1 VIVVETGRTAIL
13 HRSHFHS
20 NATSSFP
27 VLLRFLHRA
36 SSNSYHNYYSSF
48 NTLQYHLLVESS
60 QKSPV
65 IVISSCLHRIDKE
78 VEWIN
83 VIPYAEI
90 ANINTAI
97 TATGSILSMSR
108 FFFFYQVICSAWF
121 YILFSHYQ
129 EQNEVNISLFLSLMQ
144 RNDEFS
150 RDSMQYL

>member
-1 VIVVETGRTAIL
+1 MVTA
-13 HRSHFHS
+13 
-20 NATSSFP
+20 
-27 VLLRFLHRA
+27 
-36 SSNSYHNYYSSF
+36 
-48 NTLQYHLLVESS
+48 NTA
-60 QKSPV
+60 
-65 IVISSCLHRIDKE
+65 E

-108 FFFFYQVICSAWF
+108 FFFFYQVICFAWF
-121 YILFSHYQ
+121 YIFFSHYQ

-144 RNDEFS
+144 GNDEFS